1 MDVKKLEA
9 DAVNPAEKELL
20 HILGLPSIGN
30 TLSELVSWYNKSSSE
45 AVLLLCDFYK

>member
-20 HILGLPSIGN
+20 HILGLPNISN
-30 TLSELVSWYNKSSSE
+30 MLSELVSWFNKSSSE
-45 AVLLLCDFYK
+45 TVLLPSDFYK